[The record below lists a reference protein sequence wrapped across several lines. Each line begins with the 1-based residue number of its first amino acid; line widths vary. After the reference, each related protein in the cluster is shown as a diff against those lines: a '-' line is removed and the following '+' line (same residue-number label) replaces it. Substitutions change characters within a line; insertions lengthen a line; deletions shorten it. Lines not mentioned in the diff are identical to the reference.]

1 MRAHRWI
8 TVVGLSCLL
17 LLVGGPAPPAAAAAF
32 KVDPSRSSLV
42 VQIFKDGVAAKLGH
56 DHVVRATTFSGR
68 VTYDPSAP
76 TLSSVAVEV
85 RTATLTVD
93 DGETRRKFG
102 LEGQLST
109 KDVAEIEKSMKAE
122 GQLDVVK
129 FPLITFTSTTITPQ
143 APDRYLVTGQLTIRG
158 VTRAV
163 QFPANVVMDGNVF
176 RATATLT
183 FMQSAFGYKP
193 YSALL
198 GAIKNKDAVMLH
210 IDLVAVPE

>member
-1 MRAHRWI
+1 
-8 TVVGLSCLL
+8 
-17 LLVGGPAPPAAAAAF
+17 VGGPAAPASAAAF
-32 KVDPSRSSLV
+32 KVDPARSSLV
-42 VQIFKDGVAAKLGH
+42 VQIFRDGVAAKLGH
-56 DHVVRATTFSGR
+56 DHVVQATTFSGR

-76 TLSSVAVEV
+76 TLSSVAAEV

-93 DGETRRKFG
+93 DAETRRRFG
-102 LEGQLST
+102 LEGQPST
-109 KDVAEIEKSMKAE
+109 KEVAEIDKSMKAE
-122 GQLDVVK
+122 GQLDVAK

-143 APDRYLVTGQLTIRG
+143 AQDRYLVTGQLTIRG

-163 QFPANVVMDGNVF
+163 QFPANVVMEGNVF
-176 RATATLT
+176 RATATFT

>member
-8 TVVGLSCLL
+8 TVVGLSCLVI
-17 LLVGGPAPPAAAAAF
+17 VGGLAAPASAATF
-32 KVDPSRSSLV
+32 RVDPSRSSLV
-42 VQIFKDGVAAKLGH
+42 VQIFRDGVAAKLGH
-56 DHVVRATTFSGR
+56 DHVVQATAFSGS

-76 TLSSVAVEV
+76 GRSSVAAQVQ
-85 RTATLTVD
+85 TATLKAD
-93 DGETRRKFG
+93 DAETRRRFG
-102 LEGQLST
+102 LEGQPSAN
-109 KDVAEIEKSMKAE
+109 DVAEIDKSMKAE
-122 GQLDVVK
+122 GQLDVAR
-129 FPLITFTSTTITPQ
+129 FPAITFTSTTITPDT
-143 APDRYLVTGQLTIRG
+143 PDRYLVAGDLTIRG

-163 QFPANVVMDGNVF
+163 QFPANVVMEGRVF

-198 GAIKNKDAVMLH
+198 GAIRNKDAVMLH

>member
-1 MRAHRWI
+1 VRAHRWV

-17 LLVGGPAPPAAAAAF
+17 LVGGPAAPASAAAF

-42 VQIFKDGVAAKLGH
+42 VQIFRDGAAAKLGH
-56 DHVVRATTFSGR
+56 DHVVQATTLAGR

-76 TLSSVAVEV
+76 TLSSVAAEV

-93 DGETRRKFG
+93 DAETRRKFG
-102 LEGQLST
+102 LEAQPST
-109 KDVAEIEKSMKAE
+109 KDVAEIDKSMKAE
-122 GQLDVVK
+122 GQLDVAK

-143 APDRYLVTGQLTIRG
+143 AQDRYLVTGRLTIRG

-163 QFPANVVMDGNVF
+163 QFPANVVMKDNVF

>member
-1 MRAHRWI
+1 
-8 TVVGLSCLL
+8 
-17 LLVGGPAPPAAAAAF
+17 
-32 KVDPSRSSLV
+32 
-42 VQIFKDGVAAKLGH
+42 VQIFRDGVAAKLGH
-56 DHVVRATTFSGR
+56 DHVVQATIFSGR

-76 TLSSVAVEV
+76 TLSSVAAEV

-93 DGETRRKFG
+93 DAETRRRFG
-102 LEGQLST
+102 LEGQPSA

-129 FPLITFTSTTITPQ
+129 FPLITFTSTAITPQ
-143 APDRYLVTGQLTIRG
+143 AQDRYLVTGQLTIRG

-163 QFPANVVMDGNVF
+163 QFPASVIMEGNVF

-198 GAIKNKDAVMLH
+198 GAIKNKDAVTLH